1 MQPADKSENFPCH
14 PERLKKIKDFHKES
28 KDLRTDPTANV
39 IFVRRFFDALR
50 LLRMTDLGLV
60 LFWRL
65 HIGVIYGII
74 YGNYP
79 LKGCRL

>member
-1 MQPADKSENFPCH
+1 MRP
-14 PERLKKIKDFHKES
+14 KKIEDFHRES
-28 KDLRTDPTANV
+28 KDLRTDLTA
-39 IFVRRFFDALR
+39 IEIKVRRFFDALR

-65 HIGVIYGII
+65 HIYLTYGII